1 MSQQGVMVRERG
13 MGAIRPLHADTHVA
27 AGVHANIAAAGKHNA
42 AAAALQSSH
51 GALKTADAGGAYVR
65 GAHSAAPTTGS
76 AHSTTN
82 IVCGGRTRTAAAAA
96 QPFMVQIL
104 VGAAVFGEIA
114 ALGEAFLA
122 ELAGVRLL
130 ARVNANVSLQHHFL
144 AERLRALLAL
154 TKK

>member
-1 MSQQGVMVRERG
+1 MSQQGVMVRVRG

-27 AGVHANIAAAGKHNA
+27 AGVHATNIAAAGQHN

-65 GAHSAAPTTGS
+65 GAHSAASPTTGA
-76 AHSTTN
+76 AHTTN
-82 IVCGGRTRTAAAAA
+82 IVRGRTAA

-122 ELAGVRLL
+122 ELAGVGLL

>member
-1 MSQQGVMVRERG
+1 MSQQGVMVRVSG

-51 GALKTADAGGAYVR
+51 GALKAADAGGAYVR
-65 GAHSAAPTTGS
+65 GAHSAASPTTRAAYS
-76 AHSTTN
+76 TN
-82 IVCGGRTRTAAAAA
+82 IVRGRGTRTAAAA
-96 QPFMVQIL
+96 QSFLVQIL

-122 ELAGVRLL
+122 ELAGVGLL
-130 ARVNANVSLQHHFL
+130 ARVNANVSL
-144 AERLRALLAL
+144 
-154 TKK
+154 